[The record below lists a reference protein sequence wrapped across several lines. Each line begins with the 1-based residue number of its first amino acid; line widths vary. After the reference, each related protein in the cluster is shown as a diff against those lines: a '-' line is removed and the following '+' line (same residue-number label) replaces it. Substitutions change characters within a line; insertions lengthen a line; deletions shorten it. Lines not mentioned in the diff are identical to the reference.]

1 LCWSDGEWMV
11 VLVVG
16 CGGLRDAWALVGV
29 VGRKEWYWSVYAEG
43 YCCDE
48 LGGTDA
54 QERELLG
61 VV

>member
-1 LCWSDGEWMV
+1 MV